1 MTKPPW
7 KNTVTSLTK
16 GDVFAEMIQHAIAV
30 IVAFVVMVAYVLQ
43 NKIEDIET
51 EMKVFNERKNAIET
65 KCEKVLAKVEVM
77 EIYMKDILDTKAM
90 ETDLMAKQE
99 SNHQR
104 LISIEEEK
112 LAIQKKHLEIEKGK
126 MKLFDQYFHLRK
138 KSYEDSKESRR
149 GFFC

>member
-16 GDVFAEMIQHAIAV
+16 GNVFAEMIQHAIAV

-51 EMKVFNERKNAIET
+51 ELRVFNERKNAIET

-77 EIYMKDILDTKAM
+77 EIYLKDILDTKAM
-90 ETDLMAKQE
+90 ETDLMAKQGKY
-99 SNHQR
+99 SIIP
-104 LISIEEEK
+104 LIITPV
-112 LAIQKKHLEIEKGK
+112 
-126 MKLFDQYFHLRK
+126 
-138 KSYEDSKESRR
+138 SYGHIAQSQ
-149 GFFC
+149 GY

>member
-16 GDVFAEMIQHAIAV
+16 GDVFAEMIQHAITV

-51 EMKVFNERKNAIET
+51 ELRVFNERKNAIET

-77 EIYMKDILDTKAM
+77 EIYLKGILDTKAM
-90 ETDLMAKQE
+90 ETDRSQCLTRVP
-99 SNHQR
+99 SCC
-104 LISIEEEK
+104 L
-112 LAIQKKHLEIEKGK
+112 G
-126 MKLFDQYFHLRK
+126 
-138 KSYEDSKESRR
+138 
-149 GFFC
+149 